1 MELTIIDPETWK
13 DESGKG
19 FKFIRNPLS
28 PLTRFVYAG
37 VIRSSEWL
45 CFEMKNWDKGPVVLE
60 VGGIESEGS
69 LAFSSSIQTVI
80 SHGNVVAQ
88 GVSVPGTMR
97 VEGDLIVKGVV
108 DSQGDRLVV
117 DGDLRAGGSILSRGD
132 LFVHKSLISGGMLA
146 VDEGNLVVSRKID
159 AVNVRLPKGSVFCLN
174 GDVRFRRSAE
184 CRGLVA
190 KNATISGYV
199 FAERIVVENSLEVK
213 RSGKKD
219 VDDGNVTISYRG
231 SFFAGEAKI
240 EGGANLGGDAFV
252 KGSLILGK
260 NLSVGGVLDVGK
272 HLTVGNLTAEGPV
285 HVGGNIE
292 SDILIVPHG
301 VIAGD
306 AFPEGLCSIW
316 CNEIRNNGSDVKGFL
331 MERPKLRLEDEEFA
345 RAYRSREFSDGVSE
359 EDDVDDAPSG
369 PGA

>member
-1 MELTIIDPETWK
+1 MKVTTIDPETWK
-13 DESGKG
+13 DESGEG

-28 PLTRFVYAG
+28 SLTRFVYSG
-37 VIRSSEWL
+37 VIRSSAWL
-45 CFEMKNWDKGPVVLE
+45 CFEMKNWGRGPVVLE
-60 VGGIESEGS
+60 VGGIESGGS
-69 LAFSSSIQTVI
+69 LAFSSSIQTVT

-97 VEGDLIVKGVV
+97 VEGDLTVEGVV
-108 DSQGDRLVV
+108 ESRGERLIV

-132 LFVHKSLISGGMLA
+132 LFVHKSLISGGLVA
-146 VDEGNLVVSRKID
+146 VREGNLVVSRKID

-174 GDVRFRRSAE
+174 GDVQVGQSAE
-184 CRGLVA
+184 CRGLIA

-199 FAERIVVENSLEVK
+199 FAERIAIENSLEVN
-213 RSGKKD
+213 
-219 VDDGNVTISYRG
+219 GNVTTSRRG

-240 EGGANLGGDAFV
+240 EGGANLGGNALV
-252 KGSLILGK
+252 KGSFALGE
-260 NLSVGGVLDVGK
+260 NLVVGGVLDVGK
-272 HLTVGNLTAEGPV
+272 HLTVKNLTAEGPV

-292 SDILIVPHG
+292 SDILIVPRG

-331 MERPKLRLEDEEFA
+331 MERPKLRQEDEEFA
-345 RAYRSREFSDGVSE
+345 RAYRSREFSDGFP